1 MALIYHN
8 PRCRKSREALALLE
22 AKGVP
27 VEVKLYLT
35 EGIDADEVVIL
46 SKKLGMHPSEFVR
59 KNETAYKALGTDEF
73 SIEEWADII
82 ENNPILLERPI
93 LVINDRAV
101 IGRPPETILS
111 IIE

>member
-1 MALIYHN
+1 MALMYHN
-8 PRCRKSREALALLE
+8 PRCRKSREALSLLE
-22 AKGVP
+22 KRGIH
-27 VEVKLYLT
+27 VELKLYLND
-35 EGIDADEVVIL
+35 GIDADEVVGL

-59 KNETAYKALGTDEF
+59 KNEASYKTLGTDEF

-101 IGRPPETILS
+101 IGRPPENILS
-111 IIE
+111 ILE